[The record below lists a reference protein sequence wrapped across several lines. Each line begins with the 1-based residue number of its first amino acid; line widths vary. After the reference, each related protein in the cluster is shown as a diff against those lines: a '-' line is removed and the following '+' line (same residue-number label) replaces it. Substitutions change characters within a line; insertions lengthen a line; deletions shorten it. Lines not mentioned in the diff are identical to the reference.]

1 MVSALALACL
11 AVIGCGSRPAG
22 PSEEQP
28 ADAGRGAAVDAR
40 GVDPL
45 DLPGELTALPV
56 EYPRAGVIE
65 TQSVLQDARRPSADT
80 AAETSVPGAGLPEYL
95 PTAIDS
101 IADQAFRVQIFTSK
115 TYGEARHAFRVAEE
129 VFDQPAYIDYDVP
142 YFKVRV
148 GNFATRAAAEVYQQ
162 KVKTVGYS
170 GAWVVWVNTGVQ
182 EVSPQYDDLP
192 TTIDADTAAPE
203 DSLPYED

>member
-1 MVSALALACL
+1 MVA
-11 AVIGCGSRPAG
+11 GCGGGPAG

-28 ADAGRGAAVDAR
+28 AGTDRDIAVDSR

-56 EYPRAGVIE
+56 EYPRAGVLE
-65 TQSVLQDARRPSADT
+65 TQSVLQEARKPSGDT
-80 AAETSVPGAGLPEYL
+80 AAATTVPGAGLPEYL

-129 VFDQPAYIDYDVP
+129 IFDQPAYIDYDVP

-162 KVKTVGYS
+162 KVKSVGYS

-192 TTIDADTAAPE
+192 ITIDADTVATE
-203 DSLPYED
+203 DSLGYED